1 MQAFFKTHKYHIE
14 HLNTPVRRELFHSID
29 WNNRLIGIKGARGVG
44 KTTFLLD
51 YAKSTFGTDRSCLYI
66 NMNNLYFTSRSIV
79 SFADEFRKTGG
90 KTLILDQIYKYPN
103 WSEELKY
110 CYDNFH
116 DLQII
121 FSGSPVMPLNEDDTD
136 LKGRVAAYT
145 LEGFSFREYL
155 NIKSN
160 QAFPSISLDEILN
173 NHEEISKDIV
183 EKVKPLAYYN
193 DYLHHGYYPFYLEKR
208 NYFESLLK
216 TVNFIL
222 EIDISYLQQVE
233 LKYLPKLR
241 KLLYLVA
248 KSAPFQPNIS
258 KLSNEVETSRATIMN
273 YLNYLNQAQ
282 LINLLFDTSDNQAK
296 KPSYIYMQNPNLVYS
311 VYNGDVEQEIL
322 NKTFFYNQVAYNN
335 RVNYCKDGDFLVNE
349 THIFHIDNKNIATEH
364 NNSNH
369 YQIKNM
375 LEVGADKQIP
385 LWLFGF
391 LH

>member
-1 MQAFFKTHKYHIE
+1 
-14 HLNTPVRRELFHSID
+14 
-29 WNNRLIGIKGARGVG
+29 
-44 KTTFLLD
+44 
-51 YAKSTFGTDRSCLYI
+51 
-66 NMNNLYFTSRSIV
+66 MNNLYFTSRSIV

-110 CYDNFH
+110 CYDNYN

-121 FSGSPVMPLNEDDTD
+121 FSGSPVMSLNEGNTD
-136 LKGRVAAYT
+136 LNGRVAAYT

-160 QAFPSISLDEILN
+160 QSFSSISLEDILA
-173 NHEEISKDIV
+173 NHEKISKGIV
-183 EKVKPLAYYN
+183 KKVKPLAFYN
-193 DYLHHGYYPFYLEKR
+193 DYLHHGYYPFNLDNR

-258 KLSNEVETSRATIMN
+258 KLSTEVETSRATVMN

-282 LINLLFDTSDNQAK
+282 LINLLFDIGDNQAK
-296 KPSYIYMQNPNLVYS
+296 KPTYIYMQNPNLVYS
-311 VYNGDVEQEIL
+311 VYNGEIEQELL
-322 NKTFFYNQVAYNN
+322 NKTFFYNQIAYNN

-349 THIFHIDNKNIATEH
+349 SHIFHIDKGDVATEH
-364 NNSNH
+364 EKSNH
-369 YQIKNM
+369 YQIENM
-375 LEVGADKQIP
+375 IEVGGGKLIP

>member
-29 WNNRLIGIKGARGVG
+29 WSSRLIGIKGARGVG

-121 FSGSPVMPLNEDDTD
+121 FSGSPVMSLSEDNAD
-136 LKGRVAAYT
+136 LKDRVAAYT

-160 QAFPSISLDEILN
+160 QSFSSISFDDVLN
-173 NHEEISKDIV
+173 SHEEISRKIV
-183 EKVKPLAYYN
+183 KKVKPLAYYN
-193 DYLHHGYYPFYLEKR
+193 DYLHHGYYPYYLEKR

-296 KPSYIYMQNPNLVYS
+296 KPTYIYMQNPNLVYS

-335 RVNYCKDGDFLVNE
+335 TVNYCKDGDFIVNE
-349 THIFHIDNKNIATEH
+349 SHIFHIDSENRVTDKNI
-364 NNSNH
+364 NNH
-369 YQIKNM
+369 FQIKNL
-375 LEVGADKQIP
+375 LEVGAGKQIP

>member
-1 MQAFFKTHKYHIE
+1 
-14 HLNTPVRRELFHSID
+14 
-29 WNNRLIGIKGARGVG
+29 
-44 KTTFLLD
+44 
-51 YAKSTFGTDRSCLYI
+51 
-66 NMNNLYFTSRSIV
+66 
-79 SFADEFRKTGG
+79 
-90 KTLILDQIYKYPN
+90 
-103 WSEELKY
+103 
-110 CYDNFH
+110 
-116 DLQII
+116 
-121 FSGSPVMPLNEDDTD
+121 MPMNEDDTD
-136 LKGRVAAYT
+136 LKGRVTAYT

-160 QAFPSISLDEILN
+160 QSFASISLEDILN
-173 NHEEISKDIV
+173 NHEEISKKII

-193 DYLHHGYYPFYLEKR
+193 DYLHHGYYPYYLEKR

-335 RVNYCKDGDFLVNE
+335 SVNYCKDGDFLVNE
-349 THIFHIDNKNIATEH
+349 SHIFHINNENSASKQ

-375 LEVGADKQIP
+375 LEIGTGKQIP